1 MKNMLC
7 FYIAALLVFMVGCQS
22 QTSVKSITREPNPD
36 PVDFT
41 WIRNSEEIKLLTA
54 NIYFK
59 GTAEGKYIEDGKW
72 IGKITGDI
80 FYRPSPEKFLKSGV
94 YIQNCTIQVNEDR
107 SINVLAPE
115 DLVFIAGKRIY
126 FENGEVVVVGDAG
139 NGFKTE
145 GMMTVTHSTSL
156 PRHE

>member
-7 FYIAALLVFMVGCQS
+7 FQIAALLVFMVGCQS
-22 QTSVKSITREPNPD
+22 QVPVKSLTHEPNPD

-59 GTAEGKYIEDGKW
+59 GIAEGKYIEDGKW
-72 IGKITGDI
+72 TGKITGDI
-80 FYRPSPEKFLKSGV
+80 FCKPKPEKLLKGGL
-94 YIQNCTIQVNEDR
+94 YIQGCTIQVNEDC
-107 SINVLAPE
+107 SINILAPE
-115 DLVFIAGKRIY
+115 DLVFIAGKKIY

-139 NGFKTE
+139 NGFKAG
-145 GMMTVTHSTSL
+145 GMMTVTHSTSP